1 MIYINENSWSELIT
15 YKWSGLKKS
24 SSRQWRRDSV
34 VHENQAKIGHSDYN
48 TRDDPDENHMIHI
61 KLGKPQVAK
70 D

>member
-1 MIYINENSWSELIT
+1 MD
-15 YKWSGLKKS
+15 KKS

-48 TRDDPDENHMIHI
+48 THDDPDENHMIHI